1 MFTFCKIVMKEETRR
16 ERESVS
22 LKREEKKREEER
34 LAAVSLFKC
43 NVVSS

>member
-1 MFTFCKIVMKEETRR
+1 MKEETRR

-22 LKREEKKREEER
+22 LKREEKKRGREIGCS
-34 LAAVSLFKC
+34 VSFQKC